1 MYKITVKEDTVNLY
15 EQLAKEFGLKKKQ
28 VEGAIHLIDEGNTI
42 PFIARYRKEAT
53 GEMSDEVLRDFY
65 DRLKYLRNLEDRKE
79 QVKSAIEEQNKLTAE
94 LISALQEAKT
104 LVEVEDIY
112 EPYKKKRKTRASVA
126 IEKGLEPLS
135 EMIRLGEDNLILQA
149 KSFVNEENE
158 ILTEEEALQGAMDI
172 IAQQLSEDFERKKKI
187 RNIVFSTSRIETSQ
201 KKDAEEKD
209 GYLTYSMYFEY
220 SEKAKDIPPHRILAI
235 NRGEKEDILKVKY
248 VHEEEHIKSVLMEE
262 IVHTEHNEDYLKK
275 IVDDA
280 LKRLILPSLEREL
293 RSTMTETAE
302 ERAIDIFGHNLKDL
316 LLQGT
321 LPNVTILG
329 WDPAFRTGCKIAV
342 IDCTGKVLDTTT
354 IYPTAPQ
361 NKVQESKKVILNL
374 IDRHKIDVIAIGNG
388 TASRESEEIVRE
400 IIKESK
406 REVHHIVVN
415 EAGASVYS
423 ASKLGTEEFPD
434 MNVSLRGAVSIA
446 RRLADPLAELVKIS
460 PEHIGVGQY
469 QHDVNQGR
477 LLEVLKGV
485 VENAV
490 NTVGI
495 DLNTASSSLLGY
507 VSGITPSI
515 AKNIIE
521 YRETNGAFDN
531 RKELLK
537 VKRLGPASF
546 EQCAGFLR
554 IKGGTEVLD
563 NTLVHPESYDK
574 AYGLLQCLHIDSNDL
589 NTDSVETSKEFEEID
604 FPQLASQLEVGIPT
618 LKDIVSE
625 LRKPGRDIRPKRNP
639 VEFLSEIMTLDD
651 LKEDMVLTGTV
662 RNVLDFGAFVDIGLK
677 SDGLVHIS
685 ELSDKFVK
693 HPMDIVRIGD
703 IVSVRVIKI
712 DRERGKIGLSMK
724 SLNKH

>member
-1 MYKITVKEDTVNLY
+1 MNLY

-65 DRLKYLRNLEDRKE
+65 DRLKYLRNLEDRKQ
-79 QVKSAIEEQNKLTAE
+79 QVKASIEEQNRLTPE
-94 LISALQEAKT
+94 IISALQEAKT

-135 EMIRLGEDNLILQA
+135 YVIRLGEENLLQQA
-149 KSFVNEENE
+149 QNFVNEEKE
-158 ILTEEEALQGAMDI
+158 VLTAEDALQGAMDI
-172 IAQQLSEDFERKKKI
+172 VAQQLSEDFERKKKI
-187 RNIVFSTSRIETSQ
+187 RNIVFSTTKIETSQ
-201 KKDAEEKD
+201 KKGAEEKD

-220 SEKAKDIPPHRILAI
+220 NETAKDIPPHRILAI

-248 VHEEEHIKSVLMEE
+248 LHEEQNIKSVLMED
-262 IVHTEHNEDYLKK
+262 IAHTEHNEDCLNR
-275 IVDDA
+275 IVEDA

-302 ERAIDIFGHNLKDL
+302 ERAIEVFGQNLKDL

-342 IDCTGKVLDTTT
+342 IDCTGKVLDTAT

-361 NKVQESKKVILNL
+361 NKVEESKKVILNL
-374 IDRHKIDVIAIGNG
+374 IDRHQIDVIAIGNG

-406 REVHHIVVN
+406 REVHHIIVN

-521 YRETNGAFDN
+521 YRETNGAFRN

-537 VKRLGPASF
+537 VKRLGASSF

-554 IKGGTEVLD
+554 IKDGTEVLD

-574 AYGLLQCLHIDSNDL
+574 AYGVLYSLNIASDEL
-589 NTDSVETSKEFEEID
+589 NTDSAETSEEFEKID
-604 FPQLASQLEVGIPT
+604 FPQLATQLEVGIPT

-625 LRKPGRDIRPKRNP
+625 LKKPGRDIRPKRNP

-685 ELSDKFVK
+685 ELSDKYVK
-693 HPMDIVRIGD
+693 HPLDIVRIGD
-703 IVSVRVIKI
+703 IVTVRVIKI
-712 DRERGKIGLSMK
+712 DRERGKVGLSMK
-724 SLNKH
+724 QLPQH

>member
-1 MYKITVKEDTVNLY
+1 MNLY

-65 DRLKYLRNLEDRKE
+65 DRLKYLRNLEDRKQ
-79 QVKSAIEEQNKLTAE
+79 QVKASIEEQNRLTPE
-94 LISALQEAKT
+94 IISALQEAKT

-135 EMIRLGEDNLILQA
+135 YMIRLGEENLLQQA
-149 KSFVNEENE
+149 QNFVNEEKE
-158 ILTEEEALQGAMDI
+158 VLTAEDALQGAMDI
-172 IAQQLSEDFERKKKI
+172 VAQQLSEDFERKKKI
-187 RNIVFSTSRIETSQ
+187 RNIVFSTTKIETSR
-201 KKDAEEKD
+201 KKSAEEKE

-220 SEKAKDIPPHRILAI
+220 NETAKDIPPHRILAI

-248 VHEEEHIKSVLMEE
+248 LHEEQNIKFVLMED
-262 IVHTEHNEDYLKK
+262 IAHTEHNEDCLNR
-275 IVDDA
+275 IVEDA

-302 ERAIDIFGHNLKDL
+302 ERAIEVFGQNLKDL

-342 IDCTGKVLDTTT
+342 IDCTGKVLDTAT

-361 NKVQESKKVILNL
+361 NKVEESKKVILNL
-374 IDRHKIDVIAIGNG
+374 IDRHQIDVIAIGNG

-406 REVHHIVVN
+406 REVHHIIVN

-423 ASKLGTEEFPD
+423 ASKLGTQEFPD

-521 YRETNGAFDN
+521 YRETNGAFRN

-537 VKRLGPASF
+537 VKRLGASSF

-554 IKGGTEVLD
+554 IKDGTEVLD

-574 AYGLLQCLHIDSNDL
+574 AYGVLYSLNIASDEL
-589 NTDSVETSKEFEEID
+589 NTDSAETSEEFEKID
-604 FPQLASQLEVGIPT
+604 FPQLATQLEVGIPT

-625 LRKPGRDIRPKRNP
+625 LKKPGRDIRPKRNP

-685 ELSDKFVK
+685 ELSDKYVK
-693 HPMDIVRIGD
+693 HPLDIVRIGD
-703 IVSVRVIKI
+703 IVTVRVIKI
-712 DRERGKIGLSMK
+712 DRERGKVGLSMK
-724 SLNKH
+724 QLPQH

>member
-1 MYKITVKEDTVNLY
+1 MNLY

-65 DRLKYLRNLEDRKE
+65 DRLKYLRNLEDRKQ
-79 QVKSAIEEQNKLTAE
+79 QVKASIEEQNRLTPE
-94 LISALQEAKT
+94 IISALQEAKT
-104 LVEVEDIY
+104 LVEVEDVY

-135 EMIRLGEDNLILQA
+135 YMIRLGEENLLQQA
-149 KSFVNEENE
+149 QNFVNEENE
-158 ILTEEEALQGAMDI
+158 VLTAEDALQGAMDI
-172 IAQQLSEDFERKKKI
+172 VAQQLSEDFERKKKI
-187 RNIVFSTSRIETSQ
+187 RNIVFSTTKIETSR
-201 KKDAEEKD
+201 KKSAEEKE

-220 SEKAKDIPPHRILAI
+220 NETAKDIPPHRILAI

-248 VHEEEHIKSVLMEE
+248 LHEEQNIKSVLMED
-262 IVHTEHNEDYLKK
+262 IAHTEHNEDCLNR
-275 IVDDA
+275 IVEDA

-302 ERAIDIFGHNLKDL
+302 ERAIEVFGQNLKDL

-342 IDCTGKVLDTTT
+342 IDCTGKVLDTAT

-361 NKVQESKKVILNL
+361 NKVEESKKVILNL
-374 IDRHKIDVIAIGNG
+374 IDRHQIDVIAIGNG

-406 REVHHIVVN
+406 REVHHIIVN

-423 ASKLGTEEFPD
+423 ASKLGTQEFPD

-521 YRETNGAFDN
+521 YRETNGAFRN

-537 VKRLGPASF
+537 VKRLGASSF

-554 IKGGTEVLD
+554 IKDGTEVLD

-574 AYGLLQCLHIDSNDL
+574 AYGVLYSLNIASDEL
-589 NTDSVETSKEFEEID
+589 NTDSAETSEEFEKID
-604 FPQLASQLEVGIPT
+604 FPQLATQLEVGIPT

-625 LRKPGRDIRPKRNP
+625 LKKLGRDIRPKRNP

-685 ELSDKFVK
+685 ELSDKYVK
-693 HPMDIVRIGD
+693 HPLDIVRIGD
-703 IVSVRVIKI
+703 IVTVRVIKI
-712 DRERGKIGLSMK
+712 DRERGKVGLSMK
-724 SLNKH
+724 QLPQH

>member
-1 MYKITVKEDTVNLY
+1 MNLY

-65 DRLKYLRNLEDRKE
+65 DRLKYLRNLEDRKQ
-79 QVKSAIEEQNKLTAE
+79 QVKASIEEQNKLTSE
-94 LISALQEAKT
+94 IIFALQEAKT

-135 EMIRLGEDNLILQA
+135 YMIRLGEENLLQQA
-149 KSFVNEENE
+149 QNFVNEEKE
-158 ILTEEEALQGAMDI
+158 VLTAEDALQGAMDI
-172 IAQQLSEDFERKKKI
+172 VAQQLSEDFERKKKI
-187 RNIVFSTSRIETSQ
+187 RNIVFSTTKIETSQ
-201 KKDAEEKD
+201 KKGAEEKD

-220 SEKAKDIPPHRILAI
+220 NETAKDIPPHRILAI

-248 VHEEEHIKSVLMEE
+248 LHEEENIKSVLMED
-262 IVHTEHNEDYLKK
+262 IAHTKHNEDCLNR
-275 IVDDA
+275 IVEDA

-302 ERAIDIFGHNLKDL
+302 ERAIEVFGQNLKDL

-342 IDCTGKVLDTTT
+342 IDCTGKVLDTAT

-361 NKVQESKKVILNL
+361 NKVEESKKVILNL
-374 IDRHKIDVIAIGNG
+374 IDRHQIDVIAIGNG

-406 REVHHIVVN
+406 REVHHIIVN

-521 YRETNGAFDN
+521 YRETNGAFRN

-537 VKRLGPASF
+537 VKRLGASSF

-554 IKGGTEVLD
+554 IKDGTEVLD

-574 AYGLLQCLHIDSNDL
+574 AYGVLHSLHIASDELD
-589 NTDSVETSKEFEEID
+589 TDSAETSEEFEKID
-604 FPQLASQLEVGIPT
+604 FPQLATQLEVGIPT

-625 LRKPGRDIRPKRNP
+625 LKKPGRDIRPKRNP

-685 ELSDKFVK
+685 ELSDKYVK
-693 HPMDIVRIGD
+693 HPLDIVRIGD
-703 IVSVRVIKI
+703 IVTVRVIKI
-712 DRERGKIGLSMK
+712 DRERGKVGLSMK
-724 SLNKH
+724 QLPQH

>member
-1 MYKITVKEDTVNLY
+1 M
-15 EQLAKEFGLKKKQ
+15 
-28 VEGAIHLIDEGNTI
+28 
-42 PFIARYRKEAT
+42 
-53 GEMSDEVLRDFY
+53 
-65 DRLKYLRNLEDRKE
+65 
-79 QVKSAIEEQNKLTAE
+79 LTAE
-94 LISALQEAKT
+94 
-104 LVEVEDIY
+104 D
-112 EPYKKKRKTRASVA
+112 
-126 IEKGLEPLS
+126 
-135 EMIRLGEDNLILQA
+135 
-149 KSFVNEENE
+149 
-158 ILTEEEALQGAMDI
+158 ALQGAMDI
-172 IAQQLSEDFERKKKI
+172 VAQQLSEDFERKKKI
-187 RNIVFSTSRIETSQ
+187 RNIVFSATKIETSQ
-201 KKDAEEKD
+201 KKGAEEKD

-220 SEKAKDIPPHRILAI
+220 NEKAKDIPPHRILAI

-248 VHEEEHIKSVLMEE
+248 LHEEENIKSVLMED
-262 IVHTEHNEDYLKK
+262 IAHTEHNEDCLNR
-275 IVDDA
+275 IVEDA

-302 ERAIDIFGHNLKDL
+302 ERAIEVFGQNLKDL

-342 IDCTGKVLDTTT
+342 IDCTGKVLDTAT

-361 NKVQESKKVILNL
+361 NKVEESKKVILNL
-374 IDRHKIDVIAIGNG
+374 IDRHQIDVIAIGNG

-406 REVHHIVVN
+406 REVHHIIVN

-423 ASKLGTEEFPD
+423 ASKLGTQEFPD

-521 YRETNGAFDN
+521 YRETNGAFRN

-537 VKRLGPASF
+537 VKRLGASSF

-554 IKGGTEVLD
+554 IKDSTEVLD

-574 AYGLLQCLHIDSNDL
+574 AYGVLHSLHIASDELD
-589 NTDSVETSKEFEEID
+589 TDSAETSEEFEKID
-604 FPQLASQLEVGIPT
+604 FPQLATQLEVGIPT

-625 LRKPGRDIRPKRNP
+625 LKKPGRDIRPKRNP

-685 ELSDKFVK
+685 ELSDKYVK
-693 HPMDIVRIGD
+693 HPLDIVRIGD
-703 IVSVRVIKI
+703 IVTVRVIKI
-712 DRERGKIGLSMK
+712 DRERGKVGLSMK
-724 SLNKH
+724 QLPQH

>member
-1 MYKITVKEDTVNLY
+1 MNLY

-65 DRLKYLRNLEDRKE
+65 DRLKYLRNLEDRKQ
-79 QVKSAIEEQNKLTAE
+79 QVKASIEEQNRLTPE
-94 LISALQEAKT
+94 IISALQEAKT

-135 EMIRLGEDNLILQA
+135 YVIRLGEENLLQQA
-149 KSFVNEENE
+149 QNFVNEENE
-158 ILTEEEALQGAMDI
+158 VLTAEDALQGAMDI
-172 IAQQLSEDFERKKKI
+172 VAQQLSEDFERKKKI
-187 RNIVFSTSRIETSQ
+187 RNIVFSTTKIETSR
-201 KKDAEEKD
+201 KKSAEEKE

-220 SEKAKDIPPHRILAI
+220 NETAKDIPPHRILAI

-248 VHEEEHIKSVLMEE
+248 LHEEQNIKSVLMED
-262 IVHTEHNEDYLKK
+262 IAHTEHNEDCLNR
-275 IVDDA
+275 IVEDA

-302 ERAIDIFGHNLKDL
+302 ERAIEVFGQNLKDL

-342 IDCTGKVLDTTT
+342 IDCTGKVLDTAT

-361 NKVQESKKVILNL
+361 NKVEESKKVILNL
-374 IDRHKIDVIAIGNG
+374 IDRHQIDVIAIGNG

-406 REVHHIVVN
+406 REVHHIIVN

-423 ASKLGTEEFPD
+423 ASKLGTQEFPD

-521 YRETNGAFDN
+521 YRETNGAFRN

-537 VKRLGPASF
+537 VKRLGASSF

-554 IKGGTEVLD
+554 IKDGTEVLD

-574 AYGLLQCLHIDSNDL
+574 AYGVLHSLHIASDELD
-589 NTDSVETSKEFEEID
+589 TDSAETSKEFEKIY
-604 FPQLASQLEVGIPT
+604 FPQLATQLEVGIPT

-625 LRKPGRDIRPKRNP
+625 LKKPGRDIRPKRNP

-685 ELSDKFVK
+685 ELSDKYVK
-693 HPMDIVRIGD
+693 HPLDIVRIGD
-703 IVSVRVIKI
+703 IVTVRVIKI
-712 DRERGKIGLSMK
+712 DRERGKVGLSMK
-724 SLNKH
+724 QLPQH

>member
-1 MYKITVKEDTVNLY
+1 MNLY

-65 DRLKYLRNLEDRKE
+65 DRLKYLRNLEDRKQ
-79 QVKSAIEEQNKLTAE
+79 QVKASIEEQNRLTPE
-94 LISALQEAKT
+94 IISALQEAKT

-135 EMIRLGEDNLILQA
+135 YVIRLGEENLLQQA
-149 KSFVNEENE
+149 QNFVNEEKE
-158 ILTEEEALQGAMDI
+158 VLTAEDALQGAMDI
-172 IAQQLSEDFERKKKI
+172 VAQQLSEDFERKKKI
-187 RNIVFSTSRIETSQ
+187 RNIVFSATKIETSQ
-201 KKDAEEKD
+201 KKGAEEKD

-220 SEKAKDIPPHRILAI
+220 NETAKDIPPHRILAI

-248 VHEEEHIKSVLMEE
+248 LHEEQNIKSVLMED
-262 IVHTEHNEDYLKK
+262 IAHTEHNEDCLNR
-275 IVDDA
+275 IVEDA

-302 ERAIDIFGHNLKDL
+302 ERAIEVFGQNLKDL

-342 IDCTGKVLDTTT
+342 IDCTGKVLGTAT

-361 NKVQESKKVILNL
+361 NKVEESKKVILNL
-374 IDRHKIDVIAIGNG
+374 IDRHQIDVIAIGNG

-406 REVHHIVVN
+406 REVHHIIVN

-423 ASKLGTEEFPD
+423 ASKLGTQEFPD

-521 YRETNGAFDN
+521 YRETNGAFRN

-537 VKRLGPASF
+537 VKRLGASSF

-554 IKGGTEVLD
+554 IKDGTEVLD

-574 AYGLLQCLHIDSNDL
+574 AYGVLYSLNIASDEL
-589 NTDSVETSKEFEEID
+589 NTDSAETSEEFEKID
-604 FPQLASQLEVGIPT
+604 FPQLATQLEVGIPT

-625 LRKPGRDIRPKRNP
+625 LKKPGRDIRPKRNP

-685 ELSDKFVK
+685 ELSDKYVK
-693 HPMDIVRIGD
+693 HPLDIVRIGD
-703 IVSVRVIKI
+703 IVTVRVIKI
-712 DRERGKIGLSMK
+712 DRERGKVGLSMK
-724 SLNKH
+724 QLPQH

>member
-1 MYKITVKEDTVNLY
+1 MNLY

-65 DRLKYLRNLEDRKE
+65 DRLKYLRNLEDRKQ
-79 QVKSAIEEQNKLTAE
+79 QVKASIEEQNRLTPE
-94 LISALQEAKT
+94 IISALQEAKT

-135 EMIRLGEDNLILQA
+135 YVIRLGEENLLQQA
-149 KSFVNEENE
+149 QNFVNEENE
-158 ILTEEEALQGAMDI
+158 VLTAEDALQGAMDI
-172 IAQQLSEDFERKKKI
+172 VAQQLSEDFERKKKI
-187 RNIVFSTSRIETSQ
+187 RNIVFSTTKIETSR
-201 KKDAEEKD
+201 KKSAEEKE

-220 SEKAKDIPPHRILAI
+220 NETAKDIPPHRILAI

-248 VHEEEHIKSVLMEE
+248 LHEEQNIKSVLMED
-262 IVHTEHNEDYLKK
+262 IVHTEHNEDCLNR
-275 IVDDA
+275 IVEDA
-280 LKRLILPSLEREL
+280 LKRLIPPSLEREL

-302 ERAIDIFGHNLKDL
+302 ERAIEVFGQNLKDL

-342 IDCTGKVLDTTT
+342 IDCTGKVLDTAT

-361 NKVQESKKVILNL
+361 NKVEESKKVILNL
-374 IDRHKIDVIAIGNG
+374 IDRHQIDVIAIGNG

-406 REVHHIVVN
+406 REVHHIIVN

-521 YRETNGAFDN
+521 YRETNGAFRN

-537 VKRLGPASF
+537 VKRLGASSF

-554 IKGGTEVLD
+554 IKDGTEVLD

-574 AYGLLQCLHIDSNDL
+574 AYGVLYSLHIASDELD
-589 NTDSVETSKEFEEID
+589 TDSAETSEEFEKID
-604 FPQLASQLEVGIPT
+604 FPQLATQLEVGIPT

-625 LRKPGRDIRPKRNP
+625 LKKPGRDIRPKRNP

-685 ELSDKFVK
+685 ELSDKYVK
-693 HPMDIVRIGD
+693 HPLDIVRIGD
-703 IVSVRVIKI
+703 IVTVRVIKI
-712 DRERGKIGLSMK
+712 DRERGKVGLSMK
-724 SLNKH
+724 QLPQH

>member
-1 MYKITVKEDTVNLY
+1 MNLY

-65 DRLKYLRNLEDRKE
+65 DRLKYLRNLEDRKQ
-79 QVKSAIEEQNKLTAE
+79 QVKASIEEQNKLTSE
-94 LISALQEAKT
+94 IIFALQEAKT

-135 EMIRLGEDNLILQA
+135 YMIRLGEENLLQQA
-149 KSFVNEENE
+149 QNFVNEEKE
-158 ILTEEEALQGAMDI
+158 VLTAEDALQGAMDI
-172 IAQQLSEDFERKKKI
+172 VAQQLSEDFERKKKI
-187 RNIVFSTSRIETSQ
+187 RNIVFSTTKIETSQ
-201 KKDAEEKD
+201 KKGAEEKD

-220 SEKAKDIPPHRILAI
+220 NETAKDIPPHRILAI

-248 VHEEEHIKSVLMEE
+248 LHEEENIKSVLMED
-262 IVHTEHNEDYLKK
+262 IAHTEHNEDCLNR
-275 IVDDA
+275 IVEDA

-302 ERAIDIFGHNLKDL
+302 ERAIEVFGQNLKDL

-342 IDCTGKVLDTTT
+342 IDCTGKVLDTAT

-361 NKVQESKKVILNL
+361 NKVEESKKVILNL
-374 IDRHKIDVIAIGNG
+374 IDRHQIDVIAIGNG

-406 REVHHIVVN
+406 REVHHIIVN

-423 ASKLGTEEFPD
+423 ASKLGTQEFPD

-521 YRETNGAFDN
+521 YRETNGAFRN

-537 VKRLGPASF
+537 VKRLGASSF

-554 IKGGTEVLD
+554 IKDGTEVLD

-574 AYGLLQCLHIDSNDL
+574 AYGVLYSLNIASDEL
-589 NTDSVETSKEFEEID
+589 NTDSAETSEEFEKID
-604 FPQLASQLEVGIPT
+604 FPQLATQLEVGIPT

-625 LRKPGRDIRPKRNP
+625 LKKPGRDIRPKRNP

-685 ELSDKFVK
+685 ELSDKYVK
-693 HPMDIVRIGD
+693 HPLDIVRIGD
-703 IVSVRVIKI
+703 IVTVRVIKI
-712 DRERGKIGLSMK
+712 DRERGKVGLSMK
-724 SLNKH
+724 QLPQH

>member
-1 MYKITVKEDTVNLY
+1 MNLY

-65 DRLKYLRNLEDRKE
+65 DRLKYLRNLEDRKQ
-79 QVKSAIEEQNKLTAE
+79 QVKASIEEQNRLTPE
-94 LISALQEAKT
+94 IISALQEAKT

-135 EMIRLGEDNLILQA
+135 YMIRLGEENLLQQA
-149 KSFVNEENE
+149 QNFVNEEKE
-158 ILTEEEALQGAMDI
+158 VLTAEDALQGAMDI
-172 IAQQLSEDFERKKKI
+172 VAQQLSEDFERKKKI
-187 RNIVFSTSRIETSQ
+187 RNIVFSTTKIETSQ
-201 KKDAEEKD
+201 KKGAEEKD

-220 SEKAKDIPPHRILAI
+220 NETAKDIPPHRILAI

-248 VHEEEHIKSVLMEE
+248 LHEEQNIKSVLMED
-262 IVHTEHNEDYLKK
+262 IAHTEHNEDCLNR
-275 IVDDA
+275 IVEDA

-302 ERAIDIFGHNLKDL
+302 ERAIEVFGQNLKDL

-342 IDCTGKVLDTTT
+342 IDCTGKVLDTAT

-361 NKVQESKKVILNL
+361 NKVEESKKVILNL
-374 IDRHKIDVIAIGNG
+374 IDRHQIDVIAIGNG

-406 REVHHIVVN
+406 REVHHIIVN

-423 ASKLGTEEFPD
+423 ASKLGTQEFPD

-521 YRETNGAFDN
+521 YRETNGAFRN

-537 VKRLGPASF
+537 VKRLGASSF

-554 IKGGTEVLD
+554 IKDGTEVLD

-574 AYGLLQCLHIDSNDL
+574 AYGVLYSLNIASDEL
-589 NTDSVETSKEFEEID
+589 NTDSAETSEEFEKID
-604 FPQLASQLEVGIPT
+604 FPQLATQLEVGIPT

-625 LRKPGRDIRPKRNP
+625 LKKPGRDIRPKRNP

-685 ELSDKFVK
+685 ELSDKYVK
-693 HPMDIVRIGD
+693 HPLDIVRIGD
-703 IVSVRVIKI
+703 IVTVRVIKI
-712 DRERGKIGLSMK
+712 DRERGKVGLSMK
-724 SLNKH
+724 QLPQH

>member
-1 MYKITVKEDTVNLY
+1 MNLY

-65 DRLKYLRNLEDRKE
+65 DRLKYLRNLEDRKQ
-79 QVKSAIEEQNKLTAE
+79 QVKASIEEQNRLTPE
-94 LISALQEAKT
+94 IISALQEAKT
-104 LVEVEDIY
+104 LVEVEDVY

-135 EMIRLGEDNLILQA
+135 YMIRLGEENLLQQA
-149 KSFVNEENE
+149 QNFVNEEKE
-158 ILTEEEALQGAMDI
+158 VLTAEDALQGAMDI
-172 IAQQLSEDFERKKKI
+172 VAQQLSEDFERKKKI
-187 RNIVFSTSRIETSQ
+187 RNIVFSATKIETSQ
-201 KKDAEEKD
+201 KKGAEEKD

-220 SEKAKDIPPHRILAI
+220 NETAKDIPPHRILAI

-248 VHEEEHIKSVLMEE
+248 LHEEQNIKSVLMED
-262 IVHTEHNEDYLKK
+262 IAHTEHNEDCLNR
-275 IVDDA
+275 IVEDA

-302 ERAIDIFGHNLKDL
+302 ERAIEVFGQNLKDL

-342 IDCTGKVLDTTT
+342 IDCTGKVLDTAT

-361 NKVQESKKVILNL
+361 NKVEESKKVILNL
-374 IDRHKIDVIAIGNG
+374 IDRHQIDVIAIGNG

-406 REVHHIVVN
+406 REVHHIIVN

-423 ASKLGTEEFPD
+423 ASKLGTQEFPD

-521 YRETNGAFDN
+521 YRETNGAFRN

-537 VKRLGPASF
+537 VKRLGASSF

-554 IKGGTEVLD
+554 IKDGTEVLD

-574 AYGLLQCLHIDSNDL
+574 AYGVLYSLNIASDEL
-589 NTDSVETSKEFEEID
+589 NTDSAETSEEFEKID
-604 FPQLASQLEVGIPT
+604 FPQLATQLEVGIPT

-625 LRKPGRDIRPKRNP
+625 LKKPGRDIRPKRNP

-685 ELSDKFVK
+685 ELSDKYVK
-693 HPMDIVRIGD
+693 HPLDIVRIGD
-703 IVSVRVIKI
+703 IVTVRVIKI
-712 DRERGKIGLSMK
+712 DRERGKVGLSMK
-724 SLNKH
+724 QLPQH

>member
-1 MYKITVKEDTVNLY
+1 MNLY

-65 DRLKYLRNLEDRKE
+65 DRLKYLRNLEDRKQ
-79 QVKSAIEEQNKLTAE
+79 QVKASIEEQNRLTPE
-94 LISALQEAKT
+94 IISALQEAKT

-135 EMIRLGEDNLILQA
+135 YVIRLGEENLLQQA
-149 KSFVNEENE
+149 QNFVNEEKE
-158 ILTEEEALQGAMDI
+158 VLTAEDALQGAMDI
-172 IAQQLSEDFERKKKI
+172 VAQQLSEDFERKKKI
-187 RNIVFSTSRIETSQ
+187 RNIVFSATKIETSQ
-201 KKDAEEKD
+201 KKGAEEKD

-220 SEKAKDIPPHRILAI
+220 NETAKDIPPHRILAI

-248 VHEEEHIKSVLMEE
+248 LHEEQNIKSVLMED
-262 IVHTEHNEDYLKK
+262 IAHTEHNEDCLNR
-275 IVDDA
+275 IVEDA

-302 ERAIDIFGHNLKDL
+302 ERAIEVFGQNLKDL

-342 IDCTGKVLDTTT
+342 IDCTGKVLDTAT

-361 NKVQESKKVILNL
+361 NKVEESKKVILNL
-374 IDRHKIDVIAIGNG
+374 IDRHQIDVIAIGNG

-406 REVHHIVVN
+406 REVHHIIVN

-423 ASKLGTEEFPD
+423 ASKLGTQEFPD

-521 YRETNGAFDN
+521 YRETNGAFRN

-537 VKRLGPASF
+537 VKRLGASSF

-554 IKGGTEVLD
+554 IKDGTEVLD

-574 AYGLLQCLHIDSNDL
+574 AYGVLYSLNIASDEL
-589 NTDSVETSKEFEEID
+589 NTDSAETSEEFEKID
-604 FPQLASQLEVGIPT
+604 FPQLATQLEVGIPT

-625 LRKPGRDIRPKRNP
+625 LKKPGRDIRPKRNP

-685 ELSDKFVK
+685 ELSDKYVK
-693 HPMDIVRIGD
+693 HPLDIVRIGD
-703 IVSVRVIKI
+703 IVTVRVIKI
-712 DRERGKIGLSMK
+712 DRERGKVGLSMK
-724 SLNKH
+724 QLPQH

>member
-1 MYKITVKEDTVNLY
+1 MNLY

-65 DRLKYLRNLEDRKE
+65 DRLKYLRNLEDRKQ
-79 QVKSAIEEQNKLTAE
+79 QVKASIEEQNRLTPE
-94 LISALQEAKT
+94 IISALQEAKT
-104 LVEVEDIY
+104 LVEVEDVY

-135 EMIRLGEDNLILQA
+135 YMIRLGEENLLQQA
-149 KSFVNEENE
+149 QNFVNEENE
-158 ILTEEEALQGAMDI
+158 VLTAEDALQGAMDI
-172 IAQQLSEDFERKKKI
+172 VAQQLSEDFERKKKI
-187 RNIVFSTSRIETSQ
+187 RNIVFSATKIETSQ
-201 KKDAEEKD
+201 KKGAEEKD

-220 SEKAKDIPPHRILAI
+220 NETAKDIPPHRILAI

-248 VHEEEHIKSVLMEE
+248 LHEEQNIKSVLMED
-262 IVHTEHNEDYLKK
+262 IAHTEHNEDCLNR
-275 IVDDA
+275 IVEDA

-302 ERAIDIFGHNLKDL
+302 ERAIEVFGQNLKDL

-342 IDCTGKVLDTTT
+342 IDCTGKVLDTAT

-361 NKVQESKKVILNL
+361 NKVEESKKVILNL
-374 IDRHKIDVIAIGNG
+374 IDRHQIDVIAIGNG

-406 REVHHIVVN
+406 REVHHIIVN

-423 ASKLGTEEFPD
+423 ACELGTQEFPD

-521 YRETNGAFDN
+521 YRETNGAFRN

-537 VKRLGPASF
+537 VKRLGASSF

-554 IKGGTEVLD
+554 IKDGTEVLD

-574 AYGLLQCLHIDSNDL
+574 AYGVLYSLNIASDEL
-589 NTDSVETSKEFEEID
+589 NTDSAETSEEFEKID
-604 FPQLASQLEVGIPT
+604 FPQLATQLEVGIPT

-625 LRKPGRDIRPKRNP
+625 LKKPGRDIRPKRNP

-685 ELSDKFVK
+685 ELSDKYVK
-693 HPMDIVRIGD
+693 HPLDIVRIGD
-703 IVSVRVIKI
+703 IVTVRVIKI
-712 DRERGKIGLSMK
+712 DRERGKVGLSMK
-724 SLNKH
+724 QLPQH

>member
-1 MYKITVKEDTVNLY
+1 MNLY

-65 DRLKYLRNLEDRKE
+65 DRLKYLRNLEDRKQ
-79 QVKSAIEEQNKLTAE
+79 QVKASIEEQNRLTPE
-94 LISALQEAKT
+94 IISALQEAKT

-135 EMIRLGEDNLILQA
+135 YMIRLGEENLLQQA
-149 KSFVNEENE
+149 QNFVNEENE
-158 ILTEEEALQGAMDI
+158 VLTAEDALQGAMDI
-172 IAQQLSEDFERKKKI
+172 VAQQLSEDFERKKKI
-187 RNIVFSTSRIETSQ
+187 RNIVFSTTKIETSR
-201 KKDAEEKD
+201 KKSAEEKE

-220 SEKAKDIPPHRILAI
+220 NETAKDIPPHRILAI

-248 VHEEEHIKSVLMEE
+248 LHEEQNIKSVLMED
-262 IVHTEHNEDYLKK
+262 IAHTEHNEDCLNR
-275 IVDDA
+275 IVEDA

-302 ERAIDIFGHNLKDL
+302 ERAIEVFGQNLKDL

-342 IDCTGKVLDTTT
+342 IDCTGKVLDTAT

-361 NKVQESKKVILNL
+361 NKVEESKKVILNL
-374 IDRHKIDVIAIGNG
+374 IDRHQIDVIAIGNG

-406 REVHHIVVN
+406 REVHHIIVN

-423 ASKLGTEEFPD
+423 ASKLGTQEFPD

-521 YRETNGAFDN
+521 YRETNGAFRN

-537 VKRLGPASF
+537 VKRLGASSF

-554 IKGGTEVLD
+554 IKDGTEVLD

-574 AYGLLQCLHIDSNDL
+574 AYGVLHSLHIASDELD
-589 NTDSVETSKEFEEID
+589 TDSAETSEEFEKID
-604 FPQLASQLEVGIPT
+604 FPQLATQLEVGIPT

-625 LRKPGRDIRPKRNP
+625 LKKPGRDIRPKRNP

-685 ELSDKFVK
+685 ELSDKYVK
-693 HPMDIVRIGD
+693 HPLDIVRIGD
-703 IVSVRVIKI
+703 IVTVRVIKI
-712 DRERGKIGLSMK
+712 DRERGKVGLSMK
-724 SLNKH
+724 QLPQH

>member
-1 MYKITVKEDTVNLY
+1 MNLY

-65 DRLKYLRNLEDRKE
+65 DRLKYLRNLEDRKQ
-79 QVKSAIEEQNKLTAE
+79 QVKASIEEQNRLTPE
-94 LISALQEAKT
+94 IISALQEAKT

-135 EMIRLGEDNLILQA
+135 YVIRLGEENLLQQA
-149 KSFVNEENE
+149 QNFVNEENE
-158 ILTEEEALQGAMDI
+158 VLTAEDALQGAMDI
-172 IAQQLSEDFERKKKI
+172 VAQQLSEDFERKKKI
-187 RNIVFSTSRIETSQ
+187 RNIVFSTTKIETSR
-201 KKDAEEKD
+201 KKSAEEKE

-220 SEKAKDIPPHRILAI
+220 NETAKDIPPHRILAI

-248 VHEEEHIKSVLMEE
+248 LHEEQNIKSVLMED
-262 IVHTEHNEDYLKK
+262 IAHTEHNEDCLNR
-275 IVDDA
+275 IVEDA

-302 ERAIDIFGHNLKDL
+302 ERAIEVFGQNLKDL

-342 IDCTGKVLDTTT
+342 IDCTGKVLDTAT

-361 NKVQESKKVILNL
+361 NKVEESKKVILNL
-374 IDRHKIDVIAIGNG
+374 IDRHQIDVIAIGNG

-406 REVHHIVVN
+406 REVHHIIVN

-423 ASKLGTEEFPD
+423 ASKLGTQEFPD

-521 YRETNGAFDN
+521 YRETNGAFRN

-537 VKRLGPASF
+537 VKRLGASSF

-554 IKGGTEVLD
+554 IKDGTEVLD

-574 AYGLLQCLHIDSNDL
+574 AYGVLYSLNIASDEL
-589 NTDSVETSKEFEEID
+589 NTDSAETSEEFEKID
-604 FPQLASQLEVGIPT
+604 FPQLATQLEVGIPT

-625 LRKPGRDIRPKRNP
+625 LKKPGRDIRPKRNP

-685 ELSDKFVK
+685 ELSDKYVK
-693 HPMDIVRIGD
+693 HPLDIVRIGD
-703 IVSVRVIKI
+703 IVTVRVIKI
-712 DRERGKIGLSMK
+712 DRERGKVGLSMK
-724 SLNKH
+724 QLPQH

>member
-1 MYKITVKEDTVNLY
+1 MNLY

-65 DRLKYLRNLEDRKE
+65 DRLKYLRNLEDRKQ
-79 QVKSAIEEQNKLTAE
+79 QVKASIEEQNKLTSE
-94 LISALQEAKT
+94 IIFALQEAKT

-135 EMIRLGEDNLILQA
+135 YMIRLGEENLLQQA
-149 KSFVNEENE
+149 QNFVNEEKE
-158 ILTEEEALQGAMDI
+158 VLTAEDALQGAMDI
-172 IAQQLSEDFERKKKI
+172 VAQQLSEDFERKKKI
-187 RNIVFSTSRIETSQ
+187 RNIVFSTTKIETSQ
-201 KKDAEEKD
+201 KKGAEEKD

-220 SEKAKDIPPHRILAI
+220 NETAKDIPPHRILAI

-248 VHEEEHIKSVLMEE
+248 LHEEENIKSVLMED
-262 IVHTEHNEDYLKK
+262 IVHTEHNEDCLNR
-275 IVDDA
+275 IVEDA

-302 ERAIDIFGHNLKDL
+302 ERAIEVFGQNLKDL

-342 IDCTGKVLDTTT
+342 IDCTGKVLDTAT

-361 NKVQESKKVILNL
+361 NKVEESKKVILNL
-374 IDRHKIDVIAIGNG
+374 IDRHQIDVIAIGNG

-406 REVHHIVVN
+406 REVHHIIVN

-423 ASKLGTEEFPD
+423 ASKLGTQEFPD

-521 YRETNGAFDN
+521 YRETNGAFRN

-537 VKRLGPASF
+537 VKRLGASSF

-554 IKGGTEVLD
+554 IKDGTEVLD

-574 AYGLLQCLHIDSNDL
+574 AYGVLYSLNIASDEL
-589 NTDSVETSKEFEEID
+589 NTDSAETSEEFEKID
-604 FPQLASQLEVGIPT
+604 FPQLATQLEVGIPT

-625 LRKPGRDIRPKRNP
+625 LKKPGRDIRPKRNP

-685 ELSDKFVK
+685 ELSDKYVK
-693 HPMDIVRIGD
+693 HPLDIVRIGD
-703 IVSVRVIKI
+703 IVTVRVIKI
-712 DRERGKIGLSMK
+712 DRERGKVGLSMK
-724 SLNKH
+724 QLPQH

>member
-1 MYKITVKEDTVNLY
+1 MNLY

-65 DRLKYLRNLEDRKE
+65 DRLKYLRNLEDRKQ
-79 QVKSAIEEQNKLTAE
+79 QVKASIEEQNRLTPE
-94 LISALQEAKT
+94 IISALQEAKT

-135 EMIRLGEDNLILQA
+135 YMIRLGEENLLQQA
-149 KSFVNEENE
+149 QNFVNEEKE
-158 ILTEEEALQGAMDI
+158 VLTAEDALQGAMDI
-172 IAQQLSEDFERKKKI
+172 VAQQLSEDFERKKKI
-187 RNIVFSTSRIETSQ
+187 RNIVFSTTKIETSR
-201 KKDAEEKD
+201 KKSAEEKE

-220 SEKAKDIPPHRILAI
+220 NETAKDIPPHRILAI

-248 VHEEEHIKSVLMEE
+248 LHEEENIKSVLMED
-262 IVHTEHNEDYLKK
+262 IAHTEHNEDCLNR
-275 IVDDA
+275 IVEDA

-302 ERAIDIFGHNLKDL
+302 ERAIEVFGQNLKDL

-342 IDCTGKVLDTTT
+342 IDCTGKVLDTAT

-361 NKVQESKKVILNL
+361 NKVEESKKVILNL
-374 IDRHKIDVIAIGNG
+374 IDRHQIDVIAIGNG

-406 REVHHIVVN
+406 REVHHIIVN

-423 ASKLGTEEFPD
+423 ASKLGTQEFPD

-521 YRETNGAFDN
+521 YRETNGAFRN

-537 VKRLGPASF
+537 VKRLGASSF

-554 IKGGTEVLD
+554 IKDGTEVLD

-574 AYGLLQCLHIDSNDL
+574 AYGVLYSL
-589 NTDSVETSKEFEEID
+589 NIASDELDTDSAETSEEFEKID
-604 FPQLASQLEVGIPT
+604 FPQLATQLEVGIPT

-625 LRKPGRDIRPKRNP
+625 LKKPGRDIRPKRNP

-685 ELSDKFVK
+685 ELSDKYVK
-693 HPMDIVRIGD
+693 HPLDIVRIGD
-703 IVSVRVIKI
+703 IVTVRVIKI
-712 DRERGKIGLSMK
+712 DRERGKVGLSMK
-724 SLNKH
+724 QLPQH

>member
-1 MYKITVKEDTVNLY
+1 MNLY

-65 DRLKYLRNLEDRKE
+65 DRLKYLRNLEDRKQ
-79 QVKSAIEEQNKLTAE
+79 QVKASIEEQNRLTPE
-94 LISALQEAKT
+94 IISALQEAKT

-135 EMIRLGEDNLILQA
+135 YVIRLGEENLLQQA
-149 KSFVNEENE
+149 QNFVNEENE
-158 ILTEEEALQGAMDI
+158 VLTAEDALQGAMDI
-172 IAQQLSEDFERKKKI
+172 VAQQLSEDFERKKKI
-187 RNIVFSTSRIETSQ
+187 RNIVFSTTKIETSR
-201 KKDAEEKD
+201 KKSAEEKE

-220 SEKAKDIPPHRILAI
+220 NETAKDIPPHRILAI

-248 VHEEEHIKSVLMEE
+248 LHEEQNIKSVLMED
-262 IVHTEHNEDYLKK
+262 IAHTEHNEDCLNR
-275 IVDDA
+275 IVEDA

-302 ERAIDIFGHNLKDL
+302 ERAIEVFGQNLKDL

-342 IDCTGKVLDTTT
+342 IDCTGKVLDTAT

-361 NKVQESKKVILNL
+361 NKVEESKKVILNL
-374 IDRHKIDVIAIGNG
+374 IDRHQIDVIAIGNG

-406 REVHHIVVN
+406 REVHHIIVN

-423 ASKLGTEEFPD
+423 ASKLGTQEFPD
-434 MNVSLRGAVSIA
+434 MNVSLIGAVSIA

-521 YRETNGAFDN
+521 YRETNGAFRN

-537 VKRLGPASF
+537 VKRLGASSF

-554 IKGGTEVLD
+554 IKDGTEVLD

-574 AYGLLQCLHIDSNDL
+574 AYGVLHSLHIASDELD
-589 NTDSVETSKEFEEID
+589 TDSAETSEEFEKID
-604 FPQLASQLEVGIPT
+604 FPQLATQLEVGIPT

-625 LRKPGRDIRPKRNP
+625 LKKPGRDIRPKRNP

-685 ELSDKFVK
+685 ELSDKYVK
-693 HPMDIVRIGD
+693 HPLDIVRIGD
-703 IVSVRVIKI
+703 IVTVRVIKI
-712 DRERGKIGLSMK
+712 DRERGKVGLSMK
-724 SLNKH
+724 QLPQH

>member
-1 MYKITVKEDTVNLY
+1 MNLY

-65 DRLKYLRNLEDRKE
+65 DRLKYLRNLEDRKQ
-79 QVKSAIEEQNKLTAE
+79 QVKASIEEQNRLTPE
-94 LISALQEAKT
+94 IISALQEAKT
-104 LVEVEDIY
+104 LVEVEDVY

-135 EMIRLGEDNLILQA
+135 YVIRLGEENLLQQA
-149 KSFVNEENE
+149 QNFVNEENE
-158 ILTEEEALQGAMDI
+158 VLTAEDALQGAMDI
-172 IAQQLSEDFERKKKI
+172 VAQQLSEDFERKKKI
-187 RNIVFSTSRIETSQ
+187 RNIVFSTTKIETSR
-201 KKDAEEKD
+201 KKSAEEKE

-220 SEKAKDIPPHRILAI
+220 NETAKDIPPHRILAI

-248 VHEEEHIKSVLMEE
+248 LHEEQNIKSVLMED
-262 IVHTEHNEDYLKK
+262 IAHTEHNEDCLNR
-275 IVDDA
+275 IVEDA

-302 ERAIDIFGHNLKDL
+302 ERAIEVFGQNLKDL

-342 IDCTGKVLDTTT
+342 IDCTGKVLDTAT

-361 NKVQESKKVILNL
+361 NKVEESKKVILNL
-374 IDRHKIDVIAIGNG
+374 IDRHQIDVIAIGNG

-406 REVHHIVVN
+406 REVHHIIVN

-423 ASKLGTEEFPD
+423 ASKLGTQEFPD

-521 YRETNGAFDN
+521 YRETNGAFRN

-537 VKRLGPASF
+537 VKRLGASSF

-554 IKGGTEVLD
+554 IKDGTEVLD

-574 AYGLLQCLHIDSNDL
+574 AYGVLYSLNIASDEL
-589 NTDSVETSKEFEEID
+589 NTDSAETSEEFEKID
-604 FPQLASQLEVGIPT
+604 FPQLATQLEVGIPT

-625 LRKPGRDIRPKRNP
+625 LKKPGRDIRPKRNP

-685 ELSDKFVK
+685 ELSDKYVK
-693 HPMDIVRIGD
+693 HPLDIVRIGD
-703 IVSVRVIKI
+703 IVTVRVIKI
-712 DRERGKIGLSMK
+712 DRERGKVGLSMK
-724 SLNKH
+724 QLPQH

>member
-1 MYKITVKEDTVNLY
+1 MSLY

-65 DRLKYLRNLEDRKE
+65 DRLKYLRNLEDRKQ
-79 QVKSAIEEQNKLTAE
+79 QVKASIEEQNRLTPE
-94 LISALQEAKT
+94 IISALQEAKT

-135 EMIRLGEDNLILQA
+135 YVIRLGEENLLQQA
-149 KSFVNEENE
+149 QNFVNEEKKV
-158 ILTEEEALQGAMDI
+158 LTAEDALQGAMDI
-172 IAQQLSEDFERKKKI
+172 VAQQLSEDFERKKKI
-187 RNIVFSTSRIETSQ
+187 RNIVFSTTKIETSQ
-201 KKDAEEKD
+201 KKGAEEKD

-220 SEKAKDIPPHRILAI
+220 NETAKDIPPHRILAI

-248 VHEEEHIKSVLMEE
+248 LHEEQNIKSVLMED
-262 IVHTEHNEDYLKK
+262 IAHTEHNEDCLNR
-275 IVDDA
+275 IVEDA

-302 ERAIDIFGHNLKDL
+302 ERAIEVFGQNLKDL

-342 IDCTGKVLDTTT
+342 IDCTGKVLDTAT

-361 NKVQESKKVILNL
+361 NKVEESKKVILNL
-374 IDRHKIDVIAIGNG
+374 IDRHQIDVIAIGNG

-406 REVHHIVVN
+406 REVHHIIVN

-423 ASKLGTEEFPD
+423 ASKLGTQEFPD

-521 YRETNGAFDN
+521 YRETNGAFRN

-537 VKRLGPASF
+537 VKRLGASSF

-554 IKGGTEVLD
+554 IKDGTEVLD

-574 AYGLLQCLHIDSNDL
+574 AYGVLYSLNIASDEL
-589 NTDSVETSKEFEEID
+589 NTDSAETSEEFEKID
-604 FPQLASQLEVGIPT
+604 FPQLATQLEVGIPT

-625 LRKPGRDIRPKRNP
+625 LKKPGRDIRPKRNP

-685 ELSDKFVK
+685 ELSDKYVK
-693 HPMDIVRIGD
+693 HPLDIVRIGD
-703 IVSVRVIKI
+703 IVTVRVIKI
-712 DRERGKIGLSMK
+712 DRERGKVGLSMK
-724 SLNKH
+724 QLPQH

>member
-1 MYKITVKEDTVNLY
+1 MNLY

-65 DRLKYLRNLEDRKE
+65 DRLKYLRNLEDRKQ
-79 QVKSAIEEQNKLTAE
+79 QVKALIEEQNRLTPE
-94 LISALQEAKT
+94 IISALQEAKT

-135 EMIRLGEDNLILQA
+135 YVIRLGEENLLQQA
-149 KSFVNEENE
+149 QNFVNEEKE
-158 ILTEEEALQGAMDI
+158 VLTAEDALQGAMDI
-172 IAQQLSEDFERKKKI
+172 VAQQLSEDFERKKKI
-187 RNIVFSTSRIETSQ
+187 RNIVFSATKIETSQ
-201 KKDAEEKD
+201 KKGAEEKD

-220 SEKAKDIPPHRILAI
+220 NETAKDIPPHRILAI

-248 VHEEEHIKSVLMEE
+248 LHEEQNIKSVLMED
-262 IVHTEHNEDYLKK
+262 IAHTEHNEDCLNR
-275 IVDDA
+275 IVEDA

-302 ERAIDIFGHNLKDL
+302 ERAIEVFGQNLKDL

-342 IDCTGKVLDTTT
+342 IDCTGKVLDTAT

-361 NKVQESKKVILNL
+361 NKVEESKKVILNL
-374 IDRHKIDVIAIGNG
+374 IDRHQIDVIAIGNG

-406 REVHHIVVN
+406 REVHHIIVN

-423 ASKLGTEEFPD
+423 ASKLGTQEFPD

-521 YRETNGAFDN
+521 YRETNGAFRN

-537 VKRLGPASF
+537 VKRLGASSF

-554 IKGGTEVLD
+554 IKDGTEVLD

-574 AYGLLQCLHIDSNDL
+574 AYGVLHSLHIASDELD
-589 NTDSVETSKEFEEID
+589 TDSAETSEEFEKID
-604 FPQLASQLEVGIPT
+604 FPQLATQLEVGIPT

-625 LRKPGRDIRPKRNP
+625 LKKPGRDIRPKRNP

-685 ELSDKFVK
+685 ELSDKYVK
-693 HPMDIVRIGD
+693 HPLDIVRIGD
-703 IVSVRVIKI
+703 IVTVRVIKI
-712 DRERGKIGLSMK
+712 DRERGKVGLSMK
-724 SLNKH
+724 QLPQH

>member
-1 MYKITVKEDTVNLY
+1 MNLY

-65 DRLKYLRNLEDRKE
+65 DRLKYLRNLEDRKQ
-79 QVKSAIEEQNKLTAE
+79 QVKASIEEQNRLTPE
-94 LISALQEAKT
+94 IISALQEAKT

-135 EMIRLGEDNLILQA
+135 YVIRLGEENLLQQA
-149 KSFVNEENE
+149 QNFVNEENE
-158 ILTEEEALQGAMDI
+158 VLTAEDALQGAMDI
-172 IAQQLSEDFERKKKI
+172 VAQQLSEDFERKKKI
-187 RNIVFSTSRIETSQ
+187 RNIVFSTTKIETSR
-201 KKDAEEKD
+201 KKSAEEKE

-220 SEKAKDIPPHRILAI
+220 NETAKDIPPHRILAI

-248 VHEEEHIKSVLMEE
+248 LHEEENIKSVLMED
-262 IVHTEHNEDYLKK
+262 IAHTEHNEDCLNR
-275 IVDDA
+275 IVEDA

-302 ERAIDIFGHNLKDL
+302 ERAIEVFGQNLKDL

-342 IDCTGKVLDTTT
+342 IDCTGKVLDTAT

-361 NKVQESKKVILNL
+361 NKVEESKKVILNL
-374 IDRHKIDVIAIGNG
+374 IDRHQIDVIAIGNG

-406 REVHHIVVN
+406 REVHHIIVN

-423 ASKLGTEEFPD
+423 ASKLGTQEFPD

-521 YRETNGAFDN
+521 YRETNGAFRN

-537 VKRLGPASF
+537 VKRLGASSF

-554 IKGGTEVLD
+554 IKDGTEVLD

-574 AYGLLQCLHIDSNDL
+574 AYGVLYSL
-589 NTDSVETSKEFEEID
+589 NIASDELDTDSAETSEEFEKID
-604 FPQLASQLEVGIPT
+604 FPQLATQLEVGIPT

-625 LRKPGRDIRPKRNP
+625 LKKPGRDIRPKRNP

-685 ELSDKFVK
+685 ELSDKYVK
-693 HPMDIVRIGD
+693 HPLDIVRIGD
-703 IVSVRVIKI
+703 IVTVRVIKI
-712 DRERGKIGLSMK
+712 DRERGKVGLSMK
-724 SLNKH
+724 QLPQH

>member
-1 MYKITVKEDTVNLY
+1 MNLY

-65 DRLKYLRNLEDRKE
+65 DRLKYLRNLEDRKQ
-79 QVKSAIEEQNKLTAE
+79 QVKASIEEQNRLTPE
-94 LISALQEAKT
+94 IISALQEAKT

-135 EMIRLGEDNLILQA
+135 YVIRLGEENLLQQA
-149 KSFVNEENE
+149 QNFVNEENE
-158 ILTEEEALQGAMDI
+158 VLTAEDALQGAMDI
-172 IAQQLSEDFERKKKI
+172 VAQQLSEDFERKKKI
-187 RNIVFSTSRIETSQ
+187 RNIVFLTTKIETSR
-201 KKDAEEKD
+201 KKSAEEKE

-220 SEKAKDIPPHRILAI
+220 NETAKDIPPHRILAI

-248 VHEEEHIKSVLMEE
+248 LHEEQNIKSVLMED
-262 IVHTEHNEDYLKK
+262 IAHTEHNEDCLNR
-275 IVDDA
+275 IVENA

-302 ERAIDIFGHNLKDL
+302 ERAIEVFGQNLKDL

-342 IDCTGKVLDTTT
+342 IDCTGKVLDTAT

-361 NKVQESKKVILNL
+361 NKVEESKKVILNL
-374 IDRHKIDVIAIGNG
+374 IDRHQIDVIAIGNG

-406 REVHHIVVN
+406 REVHHIIVN

-521 YRETNGAFDN
+521 YRETNGAFRN

-537 VKRLGPASF
+537 VKRLGASSF

-554 IKGGTEVLD
+554 IKDGTEVLD

-574 AYGLLQCLHIDSNDL
+574 AYGVLHSLHIASDELD
-589 NTDSVETSKEFEEID
+589 TDSAETSEEFEKID
-604 FPQLASQLEVGIPT
+604 FPQLATQLEVGIPT

-625 LRKPGRDIRPKRNP
+625 LKKPGRDIRPKRNP

-685 ELSDKFVK
+685 ELSDKYVK
-693 HPMDIVRIGD
+693 HPLDIVRIGD
-703 IVSVRVIKI
+703 IVTVRVIKI
-712 DRERGKIGLSMK
+712 DRERGKVGLSMK
-724 SLNKH
+724 QLPQH

>member
-1 MYKITVKEDTVNLY
+1 MNLY

-65 DRLKYLRNLEDRKE
+65 DRLKYLRNLEYRKQ
-79 QVKSAIEEQNKLTAE
+79 QVKASIEEQNRLTPE
-94 LISALQEAKT
+94 IISALQEAKT

-135 EMIRLGEDNLILQA
+135 YVIRLGEENLLQQA
-149 KSFVNEENE
+149 QNFVNEENE
-158 ILTEEEALQGAMDI
+158 VLTAEDALQGAMDI
-172 IAQQLSEDFERKKKI
+172 VAQQLSEDFERKKKI
-187 RNIVFSTSRIETSQ
+187 RNIVFSATKIETSQ
-201 KKDAEEKD
+201 KKGAEEKD

-220 SEKAKDIPPHRILAI
+220 NEKAKDIPPHRILAI

-248 VHEEEHIKSVLMEE
+248 LHEEQNIKSVLMED
-262 IVHTEHNEDYLKK
+262 IAHTEHNEDCLNR
-275 IVDDA
+275 IVEDA

-302 ERAIDIFGHNLKDL
+302 ERAIEVFGQNLKDL

-342 IDCTGKVLDTTT
+342 IDCTGKVLDTAT

-361 NKVQESKKVILNL
+361 NKVEESKKVILNL
-374 IDRHKIDVIAIGNG
+374 IDRHQIDVIAIGNG

-406 REVHHIVVN
+406 REVHHIIVN

-423 ASKLGTEEFPD
+423 ASKLGTQEFPD

-521 YRETNGAFDN
+521 YRETNGAFRN

-537 VKRLGPASF
+537 VKRLGASSF

-554 IKGGTEVLD
+554 IKDGTEVLD

-574 AYGLLQCLHIDSNDL
+574 AYGVLYSLNIASDEL
-589 NTDSVETSKEFEEID
+589 NTDSAETSEEFEKID
-604 FPQLASQLEVGIPT
+604 FPQLATQLEVGIPT

-625 LRKPGRDIRPKRNP
+625 LKKPGRDIRPKRNP

-685 ELSDKFVK
+685 ELSDKYVK
-693 HPMDIVRIGD
+693 HPLDIVRIGD
-703 IVSVRVIKI
+703 IVTVRVIKI
-712 DRERGKIGLSMK
+712 DRERGKVGLSMK
-724 SLNKH
+724 QLPQH

>member
-1 MYKITVKEDTVNLY
+1 MNLY

-65 DRLKYLRNLEDRKE
+65 DRLKYLRNLEDRKQ
-79 QVKSAIEEQNKLTAE
+79 QVKASIEEQNRLTPE
-94 LISALQEAKT
+94 IISALQEAKT
-104 LVEVEDIY
+104 LVEVEDVY

-135 EMIRLGEDNLILQA
+135 YMIRLGEENLLQQA
-149 KSFVNEENE
+149 QNFVNEENE
-158 ILTEEEALQGAMDI
+158 VLTAEDALQGAMDI
-172 IAQQLSEDFERKKKI
+172 VAQQLSEDFERKKKI
-187 RNIVFSTSRIETSQ
+187 RNIVFSATKIETSQ
-201 KKDAEEKD
+201 KKGAEEKD

-220 SEKAKDIPPHRILAI
+220 NETAKDIPPHRILAI

-248 VHEEEHIKSVLMEE
+248 LHEEQNIKSVLMED
-262 IVHTEHNEDYLKK
+262 IAHTEHNEDCLNR
-275 IVDDA
+275 IVEDA

-302 ERAIDIFGHNLKDL
+302 ERAIEVFGQNLKDL

-342 IDCTGKVLDTTT
+342 IDCTGKVLDTAT

-361 NKVQESKKVILNL
+361 NKVEESKKVILNL
-374 IDRHKIDVIAIGNG
+374 IDRHQIDVIAIGNG

-406 REVHHIVVN
+406 REVHHIIVN

-423 ASKLGTEEFPD
+423 ASKLGTQEFPD

-521 YRETNGAFDN
+521 YRETNGAFRN

-537 VKRLGPASF
+537 VKRLGASSF

-554 IKGGTEVLD
+554 IKDGTEVLD

-574 AYGLLQCLHIDSNDL
+574 AYGVLYSLNIASDEL
-589 NTDSVETSKEFEEID
+589 NTDSAETSEEFEKID
-604 FPQLASQLEVGIPT
+604 FPQLATQLEVGIPT

-625 LRKPGRDIRPKRNP
+625 LKKPGRDIRPKRNP

-685 ELSDKFVK
+685 ELSDKYVK
-693 HPMDIVRIGD
+693 HPLDIVRIGD
-703 IVSVRVIKI
+703 IVTVRVIKI
-712 DRERGKIGLSMK
+712 DRERGKVGLSMK
-724 SLNKH
+724 QLPQH

>member
-1 MYKITVKEDTVNLY
+1 MKENSMNLY

-65 DRLKYLRNLEDRKE
+65 DRLKYLRNLEDRKQ
-79 QVKSAIEEQNKLTAE
+79 QVKASIEEQNKLTSE
-94 LISALQEAKT
+94 IIFALQEAKT

-135 EMIRLGEDNLILQA
+135 YMIRLGEENLLQQA
-149 KSFVNEENE
+149 QNFVNEEKE
-158 ILTEEEALQGAMDI
+158 VLTAEDALQGAMDI
-172 IAQQLSEDFERKKKI
+172 VAQQLSEDFERKKKI
-187 RNIVFSTSRIETSQ
+187 RNIVFSTTKIETSQ
-201 KKDAEEKD
+201 KKGAEEKD

-220 SEKAKDIPPHRILAI
+220 NETAKDIPPHRILAI

-248 VHEEEHIKSVLMEE
+248 LHEEENIKSVLMED
-262 IVHTEHNEDYLKK
+262 IAHTKHNEDCLNR
-275 IVDDA
+275 IVEDA

-302 ERAIDIFGHNLKDL
+302 ERAIEVFGQNLKDL

-342 IDCTGKVLDTTT
+342 IDCTGKVLDTAT

-361 NKVQESKKVILNL
+361 NKVEESKKVILNL
-374 IDRHKIDVIAIGNG
+374 IDRHQIDVIAIGNG

-406 REVHHIVVN
+406 REVHHIIVN

-521 YRETNGAFDN
+521 YRETNGAFRN

-537 VKRLGPASF
+537 VKRLGASSF

-554 IKGGTEVLD
+554 IKDGTEVLD

-574 AYGLLQCLHIDSNDL
+574 AYGVLHSLHIASDELD
-589 NTDSVETSKEFEEID
+589 TDSAETSEEFEKID
-604 FPQLASQLEVGIPT
+604 FPQLATQLEVGIPT

-625 LRKPGRDIRPKRNP
+625 LKKPGRDIRPKRNP

-685 ELSDKFVK
+685 ELSDKYVK
-693 HPMDIVRIGD
+693 HPLDIVRIGD
-703 IVSVRVIKI
+703 IVTVRVIKI
-712 DRERGKIGLSMK
+712 DRERGKVGLSMK
-724 SLNKH
+724 QLPQH

>member
-1 MYKITVKEDTVNLY
+1 MKENSMNLY

-65 DRLKYLRNLEDRKE
+65 DRLKYLRNLEDRKQ
-79 QVKSAIEEQNKLTAE
+79 QVKASIEEQNRLTPE
-94 LISALQEAKT
+94 IISALQEAKT

-135 EMIRLGEDNLILQA
+135 YVIRLGEENLLQQA
-149 KSFVNEENE
+149 QNFVNEENE
-158 ILTEEEALQGAMDI
+158 VLTAEDALQGAMDI
-172 IAQQLSEDFERKKKI
+172 VAQQLSEDFERKKKI
-187 RNIVFSTSRIETSQ
+187 RNIVFSTTKIETSR
-201 KKDAEEKD
+201 KKSAEEKE

-220 SEKAKDIPPHRILAI
+220 NETAKDIPPHRILAI

-248 VHEEEHIKSVLMEE
+248 LHEEQNIKSVLMED
-262 IVHTEHNEDYLKK
+262 IVHTEHNEDCLNR
-275 IVDDA
+275 IVEDA

-302 ERAIDIFGHNLKDL
+302 ERAIEVFGQNLKDL

-342 IDCTGKVLDTTT
+342 IDCTGKVLDTAT

-361 NKVQESKKVILNL
+361 NKVEESKKVILNL
-374 IDRHKIDVIAIGNG
+374 IDRHQIDVIAIGNG

-406 REVHHIVVN
+406 REVHHIIVN

-521 YRETNGAFDN
+521 YRETNGAFRN

-537 VKRLGPASF
+537 VKRLGASSF

-554 IKGGTEVLD
+554 IKDGTEVLD

-574 AYGLLQCLHIDSNDL
+574 AYGVLYSLHIASDELD
-589 NTDSVETSKEFEEID
+589 TDSAETSEEFEKID
-604 FPQLASQLEVGIPT
+604 FPQLATQLEVGIPT

-625 LRKPGRDIRPKRNP
+625 LKKPGRDIRPKRNP

-685 ELSDKFVK
+685 ELSDKYVK
-693 HPMDIVRIGD
+693 HPLDIVRIGD
-703 IVSVRVIKI
+703 IVTVRVIKI
-712 DRERGKIGLSMK
+712 DRERGKVGLSMK
-724 SLNKH
+724 QLPQH

>member
-1 MYKITVKEDTVNLY
+1 MNLY

-65 DRLKYLRNLEDRKE
+65 DRLKYLRNLEDRKQ
-79 QVKSAIEEQNKLTAE
+79 QVKASIEEQNRLTPE
-94 LISALQEAKT
+94 IISALQEAKT

-135 EMIRLGEDNLILQA
+135 YVIRLGEENLLQQA
-149 KSFVNEENE
+149 QNFVNEEKE
-158 ILTEEEALQGAMDI
+158 VLTAEDALQGAMDI
-172 IAQQLSEDFERKKKI
+172 VAQQLSEDFERKKKI
-187 RNIVFSTSRIETSQ
+187 RNIVFSTTKIETSR
-201 KKDAEEKD
+201 KKSAEEKE

-220 SEKAKDIPPHRILAI
+220 NETAKDIPPHRILAI

-248 VHEEEHIKSVLMEE
+248 LHEEQNIKSVLMED
-262 IVHTEHNEDYLKK
+262 IAHTEHNEDCLNR
-275 IVDDA
+275 IVEDA

-302 ERAIDIFGHNLKDL
+302 ERAIEVFGQNLKDL

-342 IDCTGKVLDTTT
+342 IDCTGKVLDTAT

-361 NKVQESKKVILNL
+361 NKVEESKKVILNL
-374 IDRHKIDVIAIGNG
+374 IDRHQIDVIAIGNG

-406 REVHHIVVN
+406 REVHHIIVN

-423 ASKLGTEEFPD
+423 ASKLGTQEFPD

-521 YRETNGAFDN
+521 YRETNGAFRN

-537 VKRLGPASF
+537 VKRLGASSF

-554 IKGGTEVLD
+554 IKDGTEVLD

-574 AYGLLQCLHIDSNDL
+574 AYGVLHSLHIASDELD
-589 NTDSVETSKEFEEID
+589 TDSAETSEEFEKID
-604 FPQLASQLEVGIPT
+604 FPQLATQLEVGIPT

-625 LRKPGRDIRPKRNP
+625 LKKPGRDIRPKRNP

-685 ELSDKFVK
+685 ELSDKYVK
-693 HPMDIVRIGD
+693 HPLDIVRIGD
-703 IVSVRVIKI
+703 IVTVRVIKI
-712 DRERGKIGLSMK
+712 DRERGKVGLSMK
-724 SLNKH
+724 QLPQH

>member
-1 MYKITVKEDTVNLY
+1 MNLY

-28 VEGAIHLIDEGNTI
+28 VEEAIHLIDEGNTI

-65 DRLKYLRNLEDRKE
+65 DRLKYLRNLEDRKQ
-79 QVKSAIEEQNKLTAE
+79 QVKASIEEQNRLTPE
-94 LISALQEAKT
+94 IISALQEAKT
-104 LVEVEDIY
+104 LVEVEDVY

-135 EMIRLGEDNLILQA
+135 YMIRLGEENLLQQA
-149 KSFVNEENE
+149 QNFANEENE
-158 ILTEEEALQGAMDI
+158 VLTAEDALQGAMDI
-172 IAQQLSEDFERKKKI
+172 VAQQLSEDFERKKKI
-187 RNIVFSTSRIETSQ
+187 RNIVFSATKIETSQ
-201 KKDAEEKD
+201 KKGAEEKD

-220 SEKAKDIPPHRILAI
+220 NETAKDIPPHRILAI

-248 VHEEEHIKSVLMEE
+248 LHEEQNIKSVLMED
-262 IVHTEHNEDYLKK
+262 IAHTEHNEDCLNR
-275 IVDDA
+275 IVEDA

-302 ERAIDIFGHNLKDL
+302 ERAIEVFGQNLKDL

-342 IDCTGKVLDTTT
+342 IDCTGKVLDTAT

-361 NKVQESKKVILNL
+361 NKVEESKKVILNL
-374 IDRHKIDVIAIGNG
+374 IDRHQIDVIAIGNG

-406 REVHHIVVN
+406 REVHHIIVN

-423 ASKLGTEEFPD
+423 ASKLGTQEFPD

-521 YRETNGAFDN
+521 YRETNGAFRN

-537 VKRLGPASF
+537 VKRLGASSF

-554 IKGGTEVLD
+554 IKDGTEVLD

-574 AYGLLQCLHIDSNDL
+574 AYGVLYSLNIASDEL
-589 NTDSVETSKEFEEID
+589 NTDSAETSEEFEKID
-604 FPQLASQLEVGIPT
+604 FPQLATQLEVGIPT

-625 LRKPGRDIRPKRNP
+625 LKKPGRDIRPKRNP

-685 ELSDKFVK
+685 ELSDKYVK
-693 HPMDIVRIGD
+693 HPLDIVRIGD
-703 IVSVRVIKI
+703 IVTVRVIKI
-712 DRERGKIGLSMK
+712 DRERGKVGLSMK
-724 SLNKH
+724 QLPQH

>member
-1 MYKITVKEDTVNLY
+1 MNLY

-65 DRLKYLRNLEDRKE
+65 DRLKYLRNLEDRKQ
-79 QVKSAIEEQNKLTAE
+79 QVKASIEEQNRLTPE
-94 LISALQEAKT
+94 IISALQEAKT

-135 EMIRLGEDNLILQA
+135 YVIRLGEENLLQQA
-149 KSFVNEENE
+149 QNFVNEENE
-158 ILTEEEALQGAMDI
+158 VLTAEDALQGAMDI
-172 IAQQLSEDFERKKKI
+172 VAQQLSEDFERKKKI
-187 RNIVFSTSRIETSQ
+187 RNIVFSTTKIETSR
-201 KKDAEEKD
+201 KKSAEEKE

-220 SEKAKDIPPHRILAI
+220 NETAKDIPPHRILAI

-248 VHEEEHIKSVLMEE
+248 LHEEQNIKSVLMED
-262 IVHTEHNEDYLKK
+262 IAHTEHNEDCLNR
-275 IVDDA
+275 IVEDA

-302 ERAIDIFGHNLKDL
+302 ERAIEVFGQNLKDL

-342 IDCTGKVLDTTT
+342 IDCTGKVLDTAT

-361 NKVQESKKVILNL
+361 NKVEESKKVILNL
-374 IDRHKIDVIAIGNG
+374 IDRHQIDVIAIGNG

-406 REVHHIVVN
+406 REVHHIIVN

-423 ASKLGTEEFPD
+423 ASKLGTQEFPD

-521 YRETNGAFDN
+521 YRETNGAFRN

-537 VKRLGPASF
+537 VKRLGASSF

-554 IKGGTEVLD
+554 IKDGTEVLD

-574 AYGLLQCLHIDSNDL
+574 AYGVLHSLHIASDEL
-589 NTDSVETSKEFEEID
+589 NTDSAETSEEFEKID
-604 FPQLASQLEVGIPT
+604 FPQLATQLEVGIPT

-625 LRKPGRDIRPKRNP
+625 LKKPGRDIRLKRNP

-685 ELSDKFVK
+685 ELSDKYVK
-693 HPMDIVRIGD
+693 HPLDIVRIGD
-703 IVSVRVIKI
+703 IVTVRVIKI
-712 DRERGKIGLSMK
+712 DRERGKVGLSMK
-724 SLNKH
+724 QLPQH

>member
-1 MYKITVKEDTVNLY
+1 MNLY

-65 DRLKYLRNLEDRKE
+65 DRLKYLRNLEDRKQ
-79 QVKSAIEEQNKLTAE
+79 QVKASIEEQNKLTSE
-94 LISALQEAKT
+94 IIFALQEAKT

-135 EMIRLGEDNLILQA
+135 YMIRLGEENLLQQA
-149 KSFVNEENE
+149 QNFVNEEKE
-158 ILTEEEALQGAMDI
+158 VLTAEDALQGAMDI
-172 IAQQLSEDFERKKKI
+172 VAQQLSEDFERKKKI
-187 RNIVFSTSRIETSQ
+187 RNIVFSATKIETSQ
-201 KKDAEEKD
+201 KKGAEEKD

-220 SEKAKDIPPHRILAI
+220 NETAKDIPPHRILAI

-248 VHEEEHIKSVLMEE
+248 LHEEQNIKSVLMED
-262 IVHTEHNEDYLKK
+262 IAHTEHNEDCLNR
-275 IVDDA
+275 IVEDA

-302 ERAIDIFGHNLKDL
+302 ERAIEVFGQNLKDL

-342 IDCTGKVLDTTT
+342 IDCTGKVLDTAT

-361 NKVQESKKVILNL
+361 NKVEESKKVILNL
-374 IDRHKIDVIAIGNG
+374 IDRHQIDVIAIGNG

-406 REVHHIVVN
+406 REVHHIIVN

-423 ASKLGTEEFPD
+423 ASKLGTQEFPD

-521 YRETNGAFDN
+521 YRETNGAFRN

-537 VKRLGPASF
+537 VKRLGASSF

-554 IKGGTEVLD
+554 IKDGTEVLD

-574 AYGLLQCLHIDSNDL
+574 AYGVLYSLNIASDEL
-589 NTDSVETSKEFEEID
+589 NTDSAETSEEFEKID
-604 FPQLASQLEVGIPT
+604 FPQLATQLEVGIPT

-625 LRKPGRDIRPKRNP
+625 LKKPGRDIRPKRNP

-685 ELSDKFVK
+685 ELSDKYVK
-693 HPMDIVRIGD
+693 HPLDIVRIGD
-703 IVSVRVIKI
+703 IVTVRVIKI
-712 DRERGKIGLSMK
+712 DRERGKVGLSMK
-724 SLNKH
+724 QLPQH

>member
-1 MYKITVKEDTVNLY
+1 MNLY

-65 DRLKYLRNLEDRKE
+65 DRLKYLRNLEDRKQ
-79 QVKSAIEEQNKLTAE
+79 QVKASIEEQNRLTPE
-94 LISALQEAKT
+94 IISALQEAKT

-135 EMIRLGEDNLILQA
+135 YMIRLGEENLLQQA
-149 KSFVNEENE
+149 QNFVNEENE
-158 ILTEEEALQGAMDI
+158 VLTAEDALQGAMDI
-172 IAQQLSEDFERKKKI
+172 VAQQLSEDFERKKKI
-187 RNIVFSTSRIETSQ
+187 RNIVFSTTKIETSR
-201 KKDAEEKD
+201 KKSAEEKE

-220 SEKAKDIPPHRILAI
+220 NETAKDIPPHRILAI

-248 VHEEEHIKSVLMEE
+248 LHEEQNIKSVLMED
-262 IVHTEHNEDYLKK
+262 IAHTEHNEDCLNR
-275 IVDDA
+275 IVEDA

-302 ERAIDIFGHNLKDL
+302 ERAIEVFGQNLKDL

-342 IDCTGKVLDTTT
+342 IDCTGKVLDTAT

-361 NKVQESKKVILNL
+361 NKVEESKKVILNL
-374 IDRHKIDVIAIGNG
+374 IDRHQIDVIAIGNG

-406 REVHHIVVN
+406 REVHHIIVN

-423 ASKLGTEEFPD
+423 ASKLGTQEFPD

-521 YRETNGAFDN
+521 YRETNGAFHN

-537 VKRLGPASF
+537 VKRLGASSF

-554 IKGGTEVLD
+554 IKDGTEVLD

-574 AYGLLQCLHIDSNDL
+574 AYGVLYSLHIASDELD
-589 NTDSVETSKEFEEID
+589 TDSAETSEEFEKID
-604 FPQLASQLEVGIPT
+604 FPQLATQLEVGIPT

-625 LRKPGRDIRPKRNP
+625 LKKPGRDIRPKRNP

-685 ELSDKFVK
+685 ELSDKYVK
-693 HPMDIVRIGD
+693 HPLDIVRIGD
-703 IVSVRVIKI
+703 IVTVRVIKI
-712 DRERGKIGLSMK
+712 DRERGKVGLSMK
-724 SLNKH
+724 QLPQH

>member
-1 MYKITVKEDTVNLY
+1 MNLY

-65 DRLKYLRNLEDRKE
+65 DRLKYLRNLEDRKQ
-79 QVKSAIEEQNKLTAE
+79 QVKASIEEQNRLTPE
-94 LISALQEAKT
+94 IISALQEAKT

-135 EMIRLGEDNLILQA
+135 YVIRLGEENLLQQA
-149 KSFVNEENE
+149 QNFVNEENE
-158 ILTEEEALQGAMDI
+158 VLTAEDALQGAMDI
-172 IAQQLSEDFERKKKI
+172 VAQQLSEDFERKKKI
-187 RNIVFSTSRIETSQ
+187 RNIVFSTTKIETSR
-201 KKDAEEKD
+201 KKSAEEKE

-220 SEKAKDIPPHRILAI
+220 NETAKDIPPHRILAI

-248 VHEEEHIKSVLMEE
+248 LHEEQNIKSVLMED
-262 IVHTEHNEDYLKK
+262 IVHTEHNEDCLNR
-275 IVDDA
+275 IVEDA

-302 ERAIDIFGHNLKDL
+302 ERAIEVFGQNLKDL

-342 IDCTGKVLDTTT
+342 IDCTGKVLDTAT

-361 NKVQESKKVILNL
+361 NKVEESKKVILNL
-374 IDRHKIDVIAIGNG
+374 IDRHQIDVIAIGNG

-406 REVHHIVVN
+406 REVHHIIVN

-423 ASKLGTEEFPD
+423 ASKLGTQEFPD

-521 YRETNGAFDN
+521 YRETNGAFRN

-537 VKRLGPASF
+537 VKRLGASSF

-554 IKGGTEVLD
+554 IKDGTEVLD

-574 AYGLLQCLHIDSNDL
+574 AYGVLHSLHIASDELD
-589 NTDSVETSKEFEEID
+589 TDSAETSEEFEKID
-604 FPQLASQLEVGIPT
+604 FPQLATQLEVGIPT

-625 LRKPGRDIRPKRNP
+625 LKKPGRDIRPKRNP

-685 ELSDKFVK
+685 ELSDKYVK
-693 HPMDIVRIGD
+693 HPLDIVRIGD
-703 IVSVRVIKI
+703 IVTVRVIKI
-712 DRERGKIGLSMK
+712 DRERGKVGLSMK
-724 SLNKH
+724 QLPQH

>member
-1 MYKITVKEDTVNLY
+1 MNLY

-65 DRLKYLRNLEDRKE
+65 DRLKYLRNLEDRKQ
-79 QVKSAIEEQNKLTAE
+79 QVKASIEEQNRLTPE
-94 LISALQEAKT
+94 IISALQEAKT

-135 EMIRLGEDNLILQA
+135 YVIRLGEENLLQQA
-149 KSFVNEENE
+149 QNFVNEENE
-158 ILTEEEALQGAMDI
+158 VLTAEDALQGAMDI
-172 IAQQLSEDFERKKKI
+172 VAQQLSEDFERKKKI
-187 RNIVFSTSRIETSQ
+187 RNIVFSTTKIETSR
-201 KKDAEEKD
+201 KKSAEEKE

-220 SEKAKDIPPHRILAI
+220 NETAKDIPPHRILAI

-248 VHEEEHIKSVLMEE
+248 LHEEQNIKSVLMED
-262 IVHTEHNEDYLKK
+262 IAHTEHNEDCLNR
-275 IVDDA
+275 IVEDA

-302 ERAIDIFGHNLKDL
+302 ERAIEVFGQNLKDL

-342 IDCTGKVLDTTT
+342 IDCTGKVLDTAT

-361 NKVQESKKVILNL
+361 NKVEESKKVILNL
-374 IDRHKIDVIAIGNG
+374 IDRHQIDVIAIGNG

-406 REVHHIVVN
+406 REVHHIIVN

-423 ASKLGTEEFPD
+423 ASKLGTQEFPD

-521 YRETNGAFDN
+521 YRETNGAFRN

-537 VKRLGPASF
+537 VKRLGASSF

-554 IKGGTEVLD
+554 IKDGTEVLD

-574 AYGLLQCLHIDSNDL
+574 AYGVLHSLHIASDELD
-589 NTDSVETSKEFEEID
+589 TDSAETSEEFEKID
-604 FPQLASQLEVGIPT
+604 FPQLATQLEVGIPT

-625 LRKPGRDIRPKRNP
+625 LKKPGRDIRPKRNP

-685 ELSDKFVK
+685 ELSDKYVK
-693 HPMDIVRIGD
+693 HPLDIVRIGD
-703 IVSVRVIKI
+703 IVTVRVIKI
-712 DRERGKIGLSMK
+712 DRERGKVGLSMK
-724 SLNKH
+724 QLPQH

>member
-1 MYKITVKEDTVNLY
+1 MNLY

-65 DRLKYLRNLEDRKE
+65 DRLKYLRNLEDRKQ
-79 QVKSAIEEQNKLTAE
+79 QVKASIEEQNRLTPE
-94 LISALQEAKT
+94 IISALQEAKT

-135 EMIRLGEDNLILQA
+135 YMIRLGEENLLQQA
-149 KSFVNEENE
+149 QNFVNEEKE
-158 ILTEEEALQGAMDI
+158 VLTAEDALQGAMDI
-172 IAQQLSEDFERKKKI
+172 VAQQLSEDFERKKKI
-187 RNIVFSTSRIETSQ
+187 RNIVFSATKIETFQ
-201 KKDAEEKD
+201 KKGAEEKD

-220 SEKAKDIPPHRILAI
+220 NEKAKDIPPHRILAI

-248 VHEEEHIKSVLMEE
+248 LHEEQNIKSVLMED
-262 IVHTEHNEDYLKK
+262 IAHTEHNEDCLNR
-275 IVDDA
+275 IVEDA

-302 ERAIDIFGHNLKDL
+302 ERAIEVFGQNLKDL

-342 IDCTGKVLDTTT
+342 IDCTGKVLDTAT

-361 NKVQESKKVILNL
+361 NKVEESKKVILNL
-374 IDRHKIDVIAIGNG
+374 IDRHQIDVIAIGNG

-406 REVHHIVVN
+406 REVHHIIVN

-521 YRETNGAFDN
+521 YRETNGAFRN

-537 VKRLGPASF
+537 VKRLGASSF

-554 IKGGTEVLD
+554 IKDGTEVLD

-574 AYGLLQCLHIDSNDL
+574 AYGVLHSLHIASDELD
-589 NTDSVETSKEFEEID
+589 TDSAETSEEFEKID
-604 FPQLASQLEVGIPT
+604 FPQLATQLEVGIPT

-625 LRKPGRDIRPKRNP
+625 LKKPGRDIRPKRNP

-685 ELSDKFVK
+685 ELSDKYVK
-693 HPMDIVRIGD
+693 HPLDIVRIGD
-703 IVSVRVIKI
+703 IVTVRVIKI
-712 DRERGKIGLSMK
+712 DRERGKVGLSMK
-724 SLNKH
+724 QLPQH

>member
-1 MYKITVKEDTVNLY
+1 MKENSMNLY

-65 DRLKYLRNLEDRKE
+65 DRLKYLRNLEDRKQ
-79 QVKSAIEEQNKLTAE
+79 QVKASIEEQNKLTSE
-94 LISALQEAKT
+94 IIFALQEAKT

-135 EMIRLGEDNLILQA
+135 YVIRLGEENLLQQA
-149 KSFVNEENE
+149 QNFVNEENE
-158 ILTEEEALQGAMDI
+158 VLTAEDALQGAMDI
-172 IAQQLSEDFERKKKI
+172 VAQQLSEDFERKKKI
-187 RNIVFSTSRIETSQ
+187 RNIVFSTTKIETSR
-201 KKDAEEKD
+201 KKSAEEKE

-220 SEKAKDIPPHRILAI
+220 NETAKDIPPHRILAI

-248 VHEEEHIKSVLMEE
+248 LHEEQNIKSVLMED
-262 IVHTEHNEDYLKK
+262 IVHTEHNEDCLNR
-275 IVDDA
+275 IVEDA

-302 ERAIDIFGHNLKDL
+302 ERAIEVFGQNLKDL

-342 IDCTGKVLDTTT
+342 IDCTGKVLDTVT

-361 NKVQESKKVILNL
+361 NKVEESKKVILNL
-374 IDRHKIDVIAIGNG
+374 IDRHQIDVIAIGNG

-406 REVHHIVVN
+406 REVHHIIVN

-423 ASKLGTEEFPD
+423 ASKLGTQEFPD

-521 YRETNGAFDN
+521 YRETNGAFRN

-537 VKRLGPASF
+537 VKRLGASSF

-554 IKGGTEVLD
+554 IKDGTEVLD

-574 AYGLLQCLHIDSNDL
+574 AYGVLHSLHIASDELD
-589 NTDSVETSKEFEEID
+589 TDSAETSEEFEKID
-604 FPQLASQLEVGIPT
+604 FPQLATQLEVGIPT

-625 LRKPGRDIRPKRNP
+625 LKKPGRDIRPKRNP

-685 ELSDKFVK
+685 ELSDKYVK
-693 HPMDIVRIGD
+693 HPLDIVRIGD
-703 IVSVRVIKI
+703 IVTVRVIKI
-712 DRERGKIGLSMK
+712 DRERGKVGLSMK
-724 SLNKH
+724 QLPQH

>member
-1 MYKITVKEDTVNLY
+1 MNLY

-65 DRLKYLRNLEDRKE
+65 DRLKYLRNLEDRKQ
-79 QVKSAIEEQNKLTAE
+79 QVKASIEEQNKLTSE
-94 LISALQEAKT
+94 IISALQEAKT

-135 EMIRLGEDNLILQA
+135 YVIRLGEENLLQQA
-149 KSFVNEENE
+149 QNFVNEENE
-158 ILTEEEALQGAMDI
+158 VLTAEDALQGAMDI
-172 IAQQLSEDFERKKKI
+172 VAQQLSEDFERKKKI
-187 RNIVFSTSRIETSQ
+187 RNIVFSTTKIETSR
-201 KKDAEEKD
+201 KKSAEEKE

-220 SEKAKDIPPHRILAI
+220 NEKAKDIPPHRILAI

-248 VHEEEHIKSVLMEE
+248 LHEEQNIKSVLMED
-262 IVHTEHNEDYLKK
+262 IAHTEHNEDCLNR
-275 IVDDA
+275 IVEDA

-302 ERAIDIFGHNLKDL
+302 ERAIEVFGQNLKDL

-342 IDCTGKVLDTTT
+342 IDCTGKVLDTAT

-361 NKVQESKKVILNL
+361 NKVEESKKVILNL
-374 IDRHKIDVIAIGNG
+374 IDRHQIDVIAIGNG

-406 REVHHIVVN
+406 REVHHIIVN

-423 ASKLGTEEFPD
+423 ASKLGTQEFPD

-477 LLEVLKGV
+477 LLGVLKGV

-521 YRETNGAFDN
+521 YRETNGAFRN

-537 VKRLGPASF
+537 VKRLGASSF

-554 IKGGTEVLD
+554 IKDGTEVLD

-574 AYGLLQCLHIDSNDL
+574 AYGVLYSLNIASDEL
-589 NTDSVETSKEFEEID
+589 NTDSAETSEEFEKID
-604 FPQLASQLEVGIPT
+604 FPQLATQLEVGIPT

-625 LRKPGRDIRPKRNP
+625 LKKPGRDIRPKRNP

-685 ELSDKFVK
+685 ELSDKYVK
-693 HPMDIVRIGD
+693 HPLDIVRIGD
-703 IVSVRVIKI
+703 IVTVRVIKI
-712 DRERGKIGLSMK
+712 DRERGKVGLSMK
-724 SLNKH
+724 QLPQH

>member
-1 MYKITVKEDTVNLY
+1 MNLY

-65 DRLKYLRNLEDRKE
+65 DRLKYLRNLEDRKQ
-79 QVKSAIEEQNKLTAE
+79 QVKASIEEQNRLTPE
-94 LISALQEAKT
+94 IISALQEAKT

-135 EMIRLGEDNLILQA
+135 YMIRLGEENLLQQA
-149 KSFVNEENE
+149 QNFVNEEKE
-158 ILTEEEALQGAMDI
+158 VLTAEDALQGAMDI
-172 IAQQLSEDFERKKKI
+172 VAQQLSEDFERKKKI
-187 RNIVFSTSRIETSQ
+187 RNIVFSTTKIETSR
-201 KKDAEEKD
+201 KKSAEEKD

-220 SEKAKDIPPHRILAI
+220 NETAKDIPPHRILAI

-248 VHEEEHIKSVLMEE
+248 LHEEENIKSVLMED
-262 IVHTEHNEDYLKK
+262 ITHTEHNEDCLNR
-275 IVDDA
+275 IVEDA

-302 ERAIDIFGHNLKDL
+302 ERAIEVFGQNLKDL

-342 IDCTGKVLDTTT
+342 IDCTGKVLDTAT

-361 NKVQESKKVILNL
+361 NKVEESKKVILNL
-374 IDRHKIDVIAIGNG
+374 IDRHQIDVIVIGNG

-406 REVHHIVVN
+406 REVHHIIVN

-521 YRETNGAFDN
+521 YRETNGAFRN

-537 VKRLGPASF
+537 VKRLGASSF

-554 IKGGTEVLD
+554 IKDGTEVLD

-574 AYGLLQCLHIDSNDL
+574 AYGVLHSLHIASDELNADSA
-589 NTDSVETSKEFEEID
+589 ETSKEFEKID
-604 FPQLASQLEVGIPT
+604 FPQLATQLEVGIPT

-625 LRKPGRDIRPKRNP
+625 LKKPGRDIRPRRNP

-685 ELSDKFVK
+685 ELSDKYVK
-693 HPMDIVRIGD
+693 HPLDIARIGD
-703 IVSVRVIKI
+703 IVTVRVIKI
-712 DRERGKIGLSMK
+712 DRERGKVGLSMK
-724 SLNKH
+724 QLPQH